1 LHPAVETTPPDLAER
16 SRTCRRQS
24 ASEQAAKLDGL
35 GQLCR
40 SRRWP
45 FDIDAITNSSSQL
58 DCRIIHSVERFGGPV
73 MKLGARAHLI
83 CCLAWLLCAAFAT
96 RAAAQDESVHA
107 RITRALE
114 ASSELTEVAR
124 EEQPNWLWT
133 EHQLFDEQYPLT
145 VDIVA
150 GKDSTPTKVIYFFP
164 GGGTNFHASFF
175 TPHSDNI
182 AHYFREHG
190 YVIVGITPREDNVP
204 AEVKD
209 TRFARGW
216 GMTKHRADVRHVIEA
231 VQRELE
237 LPYEVLGHSYG
248 ASLALDYGATFS
260 DELARLIILDIYAFD
275 PRTEGQSIRLAQR
288 TYSAYDQLLVLGT
301 YLEAMGASVG
311 NLATWSD
318 AERVAD
324 SGFARALVSDR
335 RGNFTNEGLYYYS
348 MIETSAMPGLH
359 SLFSG
364 LKFDWPVHAS
374 YLAGTYTLQ
383 DNPRDDTFE
392 LIHVDK
398 ARLKE
403 SAAAAGS
410 GLVPAAYSRDYWA
423 AVAGNNTYQIAW
435 ANIQCPFLWV
445 NTELGYA
452 AQQYGA
458 LAAREAGN
466 TSVEAQVVKG
476 YAHADILL
484 GHNART
490 EVWPLLVQ

>member
-1 LHPAVETTPPDLAER
+1 M
-16 SRTCRRQS
+16 
-24 ASEQAAKLDGL
+24 KLD
-35 GQLCR
+35 
-40 SRRWP
+40 
-45 FDIDAITNSSSQL
+45 
-58 DCRIIHSVERFGGPV
+58 
-73 MKLGARAHLI
+73 ARAHLI
-83 CCLAWLLCAAFAT
+83 CCLAWLMGAAFAT

-107 RITRALE
+107 RIIRALE
-114 ASSELTEVAR
+114 AAGELSELTR

-150 GKDSTPTKVIYFFP
+150 GHDSKPTKVIYFLP
-164 GGGTNFHASFF
+164 GGGTNFQASFF
-175 TPHSDNI
+175 TPHSDNL

-204 AEVKD
+204 AEVRD
-209 TRFARGW
+209 TRFASAW
-216 GMTKHRADVRHVIEA
+216 GMTKHRTDARRVIEA

-260 DELARLIILDIYAFD
+260 DELERLIILDIYTFD
-275 PRTEGQSIRLAQR
+275 PRTEAQSILQAQR
-288 TYSAYDQLLVLGT
+288 THSAYDQLLGLGT

-311 NLATWSD
+311 NLATWTD

-324 SGFARALVSDR
+324 SGFPRALVSDR

-359 SLFSG
+359 SVLSG
-364 LKFDWPVHAS
+364 LKFDWPLRSS
-374 YLAGTYTLQ
+374 YVAGTYTLQ
-383 DNPRDDTFE
+383 DSPRDDTFE
-392 LIHVDK
+392 LTHVDE
-398 ARLKE
+398 ARLEE

-423 AVAGNNTYQIAW
+423 AVAGSRAYQIAW
-435 ANIQCPFLWV
+435 TRIQCPFLWV
-445 NTELGYA
+445 NTELGYGE
-452 AQQYGA
+452 QYYGA

-466 TSVEAQVVKG
+466 KNVQTHVVKG
-476 YAHADILL
+476 YAHSDILL
-484 GHNART
+484 GSKART
-490 EVWPLLVQ
+490 DVWPLLSP